1 MRRKVDEISKKLD
14 ILYDLIRQS
23 RLSHDVLQGLH
34 AIAQGEWVR
43 LTTPLPRPHPLL
55 NPPFFSTDIQ
65 GVNYVGGLARLN
77 HMVSTSNLSEITS
90 FMPGIKTLLQ
100 LGMQLKV

>member
-1 MRRKVDEISKKLD
+1 MRHKVDKISKKFD

-34 AIAQGEWVR
+34 VIAQGEWVW
-43 LTTPLPRPHPLL
+43 LTTPSSKPHPLL
-55 NPPFFSTDIQ
+55 NFPFETDIQ
-65 GVNYVGGLARLN
+65 GVNYVGGLGRLN

-90 FMPGIKTLLQ
+90 FMSGIKKLLQ
-100 LGMQLKV
+100 LRM

>member
-1 MRRKVDEISKKLD
+1 MVN
-14 ILYDLIRQS
+14 
-23 RLSHDVLQGLH
+23 H
-34 AIAQGEWVR
+34 AFTE
-43 LTTPLPRPHPLL
+43 TTPITKS
-55 NPPFFSTDIQ
+55 PFFSTDIQ